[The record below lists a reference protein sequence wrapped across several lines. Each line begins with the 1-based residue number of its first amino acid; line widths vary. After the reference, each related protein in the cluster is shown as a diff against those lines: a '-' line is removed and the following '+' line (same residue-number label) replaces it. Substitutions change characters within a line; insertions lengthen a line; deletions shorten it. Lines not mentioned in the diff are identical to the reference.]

1 MADSSP
7 PPPTTTTNATTTLS
21 LAACNQFGALCSS
34 TAPGRC
40 SGTWTFSCYPGVAT
54 SVFGGG
60 VCARC
65 LCNNA
70 TALVADLKCVDES
83 GGGAEGVV
91 AGGGVASVS
100 TTSSLVLEPTASSI
114 NNSSNNNSNNT
125 SSNNSYA
132 MPLYITLTLLA
143 VLCAGIAVYC
153 CMKRKAAKRDREYKL
168 HAHSPEARNYP
179 QMPPSSPLSV
189 STKSIS
195 SHPDH
200 QHKQG
205 QGHSSALDAS
215 ASAAGRKPLL
225 PIWTTTTTTTTT
237 SKDPKHPS
245 DTTQTTTV
253 TIAAFPPAS
262 AAAVAQKLSPLQ
274 SNQLLQ
280 DSSET
285 TTTTVIHTPYL
296 PSDSFLTPASQLGG
310 GFGGNMSSSGGI
322 TLEEQW
328 QFEQYQAAVQ
338 WHQWQLKQKE
348 WQAEQR
354 AYYLAKE
361 EERKAKL
368 LAEEQL
374 QQQQQQHL
382 QLPNSNQ
389 QPILS
394 DSRKRTLGLL
404 GYRPSPLRN
413 MQVVR
418 GDNESTLSRQ
428 GSRSSNTIGG
438 RLSSVFDTLGSG
450 GPGTGGFH
458 STMNSISR
466 SSTVRSAASKSLL
479 STGTNNRTSMI
490 VATSPEWS
498 APTDLV
504 RVGSVS
510 SSRTRESARDEQLDG
525 LLRSTI
531 EVDGSG
537 LLSSSHA
544 PNGSLV
550 MTSTTFALGED
561 VSVVTMKSVGEDGSL
576 ITSQVLQ
583 VHYSS
588 PTAGAGAASPSGSF
602 DSHVIAERKSYDP
615 SIVLSANS
623 RMYDEPVSATAAG
636 DALSIGNSAASLNM
650 IEFDPNEIEE
660 DMQMKYQVVK
670 SHVPVRD
677 DELALEVGDE
687 VVVWR
692 ILEDGSCEGYCVGKK
707 QRGFFPIK
715 VVLG

>member
-7 PPPTTTTNATTTLS
+7 TTTTTNATTTLS

-54 SVFGGG
+54 SAFGGG

-70 TALVADLKCVDES
+70 TALVADLKCVEES
-83 GGGAEGVV
+83 GGAEGVV

-114 NNSSNNNSNNT
+114 NNASNNASNT

-143 VLCAGIAVYC
+143 VLCAGIA
-153 CMKRKAAKRDREYKL
+153 
-168 HAHSPEARNYP
+168 
-179 QMPPSSPLSV
+179 MPPSSPLSV

-200 QHKQG
+200 PTQTRTRTFIGSRCIGIGSRSKTAAANLDNNYNDNYHEQRPQTPLRYHSNHNSHNRRLSSCFSSRSRSKVIPSSIQSAFARQHRR
-205 QGHSSALDAS
+205 SMAS
-215 ASAAGRKPLL
+215 MATKTKGMASRTTRRTESKATRGRT
-225 PIWTTTTTTTTT
+225 ITTTATATPSITQFKPTTN
-237 SKDPKHPS
+237 PIRLP
-245 DTTQTTTV
+245 QTH
-253 TIAAFPPAS
+253 AR
-262 AAAVAQKLSPLQ
+262 
-274 SNQLLQ
+274 
-280 DSSET
+280 
-285 TTTTVIHTPYL
+285 
-296 PSDSFLTPASQLGG
+296 SF
-310 GFGGNMSSSGGI
+310 GI
-322 TLEEQW
+322 QT
-328 QFEQYQAAVQ
+328 
-338 WHQWQLKQKE
+338 K
-348 WQAEQR
+348 
-354 AYYLAKE
+354 
-361 EERKAKL
+361 
-368 LAEEQL
+368 
-374 QQQQQQHL
+374 
-382 QLPNSNQ
+382 
-389 QPILS
+389 
-394 DSRKRTLGLL
+394 
-404 GYRPSPLRN
+404 PLRN

-450 GPGTGGFH
+450 GPGTGGLH

-466 SSTVRSAASKSLL
+466 TSKSLL
-479 STGTNNRTSMI
+479 STGTNNRASMI

-544 PNGSLV
+544 PNGSL
-550 MTSTTFALGED
+550 D
-561 VSVVTMKSVGEDGSL
+561 SVGEDGSL

-588 PTAGAGAASPSGSF
+588 PTAGAGAAK
-602 DSHVIAERKSYDP
+602 RKSYDP
-615 SIVLSANS
+615 
-623 RMYDEPVSATAAG
+623 MYDEPVSATVAG
-636 DALSIGNSAASLNM
+636 DALSIGNSAAK
-650 IEFDPNEIEE
+650 

-670 SHVPVRD
+670 SH
-677 DELALEVGDE
+677 LALEVGD
-687 VVVWR
+687 
-692 ILEDGSCEGYCVGKK
+692 EDGSCEGYCVGKK